1 MQFNKVFKG
10 MLIALPL
17 VTLMACTSTADKQA
31 AEDAAAK
38 AKADAAAKLA
48 EEQQAL
54 RDAEAKKVEMAALEA
69 KNKAEQ
75 MRQSALDALQS
86 MQTVYFDFDRASV
99 RADSHSTLDKHAE
112 FLSQN
117 PNVSIVIEGH
127 CDSRGTPEY
136 NIALGERRAQ
146 SVATYLQNAGV
157 SGSQLTVVSYGEEKP
172 VSNGTSQDA
181 FAKNRRGVLVY
192 QP

>member
-1 MQFNKVFKG
+1 MQFKKVFKG
-10 MLIALPL
+10 MLIALPV
-17 VTLMACTSTADKQA
+17 VTLMACSSTADKEA
-31 AEDAAAK
+31 AEAAAEK
-38 AKADAAAKLA
+38 AKADAAAQLA
-48 EEQQAL
+48 AEQQAA
-54 RDAEAKKVEMAALEA
+54 RDAEAKKVEMAKLEA
-69 KNKAEQ
+69 KNKAEEV
-75 MRQSALDALQS
+75 RKDAMDELAS

-99 RADSHSTLDKHAE
+99 RSDSYSTLDKHAA

-117 PNVSIVIEGH
+117 PSVSIVIEGH

-157 SGSQLTVVSYGEEKP
+157 SASQLTVVSYGEEKP
-172 VSNGTSQDA
+172 VSNGSSQDA